1 MRAAPAGAALEAR
14 EAAMY
19 VRLRQA
25 RRLGRDR
32 YRLTLDVVSPE
43 RNPWDLGDCVVQ
55 VDVTDRAGSHV
66 ATPRGILE
74 PAIEAYR
81 LCRDEPP
88 TSTDSRL
95 LWEIGRA
102 ADQYIA
108 HLFAGGVLCPFTGTA
123 KDDAAERPDESR
135 E

>member
-1 MRAAPAGAALEAR
+1 
-14 EAAMY
+14 MY

-43 RNPWDLGDCVVQ
+43 RTRWDLGDCIVQ
-55 VDVTDRAGSHV
+55 VDLTDRAGTHV

-81 LCRDEPP
+81 LSREEPP
-88 TSTDSRL
+88 ASSDSRL
-95 LWEIGRA
+95 LWEIGRV
-102 ADQYIA
+102 ADQYVA
-108 HLFAGGVLCPFTGTA
+108 HLFAGGVLCPFEGAA
-123 KDDAAERPDESR
+123 KDDAAERSDGGKE
-135 E
+135 

>member
-1 MRAAPAGAALEAR
+1 VRRGHAAIDEKGGS
-14 EAAMY
+14 MY

-32 YRLTLDVVSPE
+32 YRLTLDVVSPD
-43 RNPWDLGDCVVQ
+43 RHPWDVGDCVVQ
-55 VDVTDRAGSHV
+55 MDVTDRAGSHV

-74 PAIEAYR
+74 PAVEAYR
-81 LCRDEPP
+81 LSPDESP
-88 TSTDSRL
+88 TSTDSRI

-102 ADQYIA
+102 ADQYVG
-108 HLFAGGVLCPFTGTA
+108 HLFAGGVLCPFRGTA
-123 KDDAAERPDESR
+123 KDAAERSDETR